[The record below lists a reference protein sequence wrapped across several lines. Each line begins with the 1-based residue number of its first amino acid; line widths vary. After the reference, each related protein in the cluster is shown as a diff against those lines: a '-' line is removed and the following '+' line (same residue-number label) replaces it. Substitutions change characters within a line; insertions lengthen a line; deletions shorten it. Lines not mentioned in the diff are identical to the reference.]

1 MPTDAERPPSLEE
14 IDSRLAAIRR
24 RRQVKPVGRGA
35 AKWQGAELAWR
46 MVIDLTAGIAVG
58 LAMGWGLDSLF
69 GTMPLFMVVFVL
81 LGFAAG
87 IRIMLRSAEDQ
98 RRKALRRAEVEAAA
112 AAGGRNE
119 TGAAAP
125 RDEGR

>member
-14 IDSRLAAIRR
+14 IDSRLAAIRKR
-24 RRQVKPVGRGA
+24 RKAKPAGRGA

-58 LAMGWGLDSLF
+58 LTIGWGLDSLF

-87 IRIMLRSAEDQ
+87 VSIMLRSAEDQ
-98 RRKALRRAEVEAAA
+98 RRKALRRAEAEAA
-112 AAGGRNE
+112 AAGGTDE